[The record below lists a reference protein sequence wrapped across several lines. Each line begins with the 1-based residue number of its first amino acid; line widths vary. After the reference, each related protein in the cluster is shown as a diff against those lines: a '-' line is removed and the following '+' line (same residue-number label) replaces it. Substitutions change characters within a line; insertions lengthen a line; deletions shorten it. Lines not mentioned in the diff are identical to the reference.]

1 MWTKQDGTL
10 QPLLVDED
18 ILLRRLADLVE
29 EVGSDESSD
38 EESGTVLFCF
48 LCWKVIRINHIVE
61 ADESKHLSKN

>member
-29 EVGSDESSD
+29 EVGSDDSSN
-38 EESGTVLFCF
+38 EESGMHADLFS
-48 LCWKVIRINHIVE
+48 VSGS
-61 ADESKHLSKN
+61 DSD